1 MICPN
6 CGRRNSA
13 GATFCS
19 RCHQRL
25 PLANKL
31 NGNQRRVVMVEP
43 RGGGGSGAIVL
54 GVALLAGF
62 LFIGGAAAI
71 YLSNPPATADPTNI
85 AYASGSPTLP
95 PFVQP
100 TATQSPTPTP
110 TFILLP
116 SDSPASFSPLPTDT
130 TGFPTPQPTP
140 PPTGGPPTAP
150 PPPTVQGVVV
160 RFACS
165 QRNTTLTMD
174 CRDNSIGPVASREWS
189 FGDGSPTSN
198 EANPSHIYIAYRTYT
213 VSLVITGS
221 DGKQYF
227 KNKDITLRPPATPAP
242 TSTGTVTP
250 PPTPPP
256 SPTAEPTE
264 TAGPTPTPSPTP
276 SPAPTA
282 SSSVAVQPTDTPNP
296 DPTVTPAP

>member
-31 NGNQRRVVMVEP
+31 NGNQRRVLMVEP

-71 YLSNPPATADPTNI
+71 YLSSPPGSADPTDI
-85 AYASGSPTLP
+85 AFATGSPTLP

-100 TATQSPTPTP
+100 TPTPSPTPSP

-116 SDSPASFSPLPTDT
+116 SDSPTFGTPLPSDT
-130 TGFPTPQPTP
+130 SGFPTV
-140 PPTGGPPTAP
+140 PPTSGPPTATP
-150 PPPTVQGVVV
+150 APTTQVVQAK
-160 RFACS
+160 FTCS
-165 QRNTTLTMD
+165 QRGTTTTIK
-174 CRDNSIGPVASREWS
+174 CQDNSTGPVASLQWT
-189 FGDGSPTSN
+189 FGDAANGTSN
-198 EANPSHIYIAYRTYT
+198 ETNPTYTYADYGTYT
-213 VSLVITGS
+213 VSLVVTGT
-221 DGKQYF
+221 DGKQSF
-227 KNKDITLRPPATPAP
+227 KQKQVTVQPPATPVP
-242 TSTGTVTP
+242 TV
-250 PPTPPP
+250 PPTP
-256 SPTAEPTE
+256 E
-264 TAGPTPTPSPTP
+264 
-276 SPAPTA
+276 
-282 SSSVAVQPTDTPNP
+282 
-296 DPTVTPAP
+296 VTPAPTPCIEPSPFASPPVCTPSPISAGSSAP

>member
-25 PLANKL
+25 PLSNKL

-62 LFIGGAAAI
+62 LFVGGAAAI
-71 YLSNPPATADPTNI
+71 YLSNPPGTADPTDV
-85 AYASGSPTLP
+85 AFASGSPTLP
-95 PFVQP
+95 PFVQATP
-100 TATQSPTPTP
+100 TPSPTPTP

-130 TGFPTPQPTP
+130 IGFPTI
-140 PPTGGPPTAP
+140 PPTGGPPTATP
-150 PPPTVQGVVV
+150 APTAQIVVV
-160 RFACS
+160 KFTCAQLGTQKKITCS
-165 QRNTTLTMD
+165 
-174 CRDNSIGPVASREWS
+174 DNSTGAIASREWT
-189 FGDGSPTSN
+189 FGDSTSPVTDK
-198 EANPSHIYIAYRTYT
+198 NPTHEYADYSPPNGYT
-213 VSLVITGS
+213 VSLVVTGT

-227 KNKDITLRPPATPAP
+227 KQKQISVQPAP
-242 TSTGTVTP
+242 T
-250 PPTPPP
+250 P
-256 SPTAEPTE
+256 SPSPVV
-264 TAGPTPTPSPTP
+264 TPTPSPTQCVEP
-276 SPAPTA
+276 TPLPTA
-282 SSSVAVQPTDTPNP
+282 SPFVCG
-296 DPTVTPAP
+296 

>member
-43 RGGGGSGAIVL
+43 RGGGGSGAVVL

-71 YLSNPPATADPTNI
+71 YLSNPPGTANPTDI

-100 TATQSPTPTP
+100 TATPSPTPTP

-130 TGFPTPQPTP
+130 TGFPTPLPTPQPTPQRTP
-140 PPTGGPPTAP
+140 PPTGGPPTATP
-150 PPPTVQGVVV
+150 RPTPVPTPKPVVAKFTFSVNGFDVQFTDQSKG
-160 RFACS
+160 
-165 QRNTTLTMD
+165 
-174 CRDNSIGPVASREWS
+174 GPTQWLWD
-189 FGDGSPTSN
+189 FGDGSPQAT
-198 EANPSHIYIAYRTYT
+198 EQNPQHSYAAGEYRSYT
-213 VSLVITGS
+213 VKLIVTGPGGTS
-221 DGKQYF
+221 TWTRKVTFQ
-227 KNKDITLRPPATPAP
+227 PPATP
-242 TSTGTVTP
+242 T
-250 PPTPPP
+250 PTPTQTLVP
-256 SPTAEPTE
+256 S
-264 TAGPTPTPSPTP
+264 PTPTPTSPTL
-276 SPAPTA
+276 SEAPI
-282 SSSVAVQPTDTPNP
+282 VPPPPVQGSLQNQTP
-296 DPTVTPAP
+296 